1 MPSSHLILCR
11 PLLLLPPIPPSIRV
25 FSNES
30 TLRIRYKEQ
39 GDRAEKL
46 SPPSWKRF
54 ECALLQNVS
63 LCFPKGIILSAIV
76 STDPQKSPFLLVL
89 DARTFTE
96 LARAS
101 VDVEMHLDIHGLFIP
116 DAGWDPGKQ
125 APSWEAPAR
134 AAAGRAAPRT

>member
-1 MPSSHLILCR
+1 M
-11 PLLLLPPIPPSIRV
+11 LL
-25 FSNES
+25 
-30 TLRIRYKEQ
+30 K
-39 GDRAEKL
+39 
-46 SPPSWKRF
+46 
-54 ECALLQNVS
+54 NVS

-116 DAGWDPGKQ
+116 DAGWDLGKQ
-125 APSWEAPAR
+125 APSREAPAR
-134 AAAGRAAPRT
+134 AAAGQAAPRT

>member
-1 MPSSHLILCR
+1 MAPQFSTLAWKIPWTEGPGGLQSMGSLGV
-11 PLLLLPPIPPSIRV
+11 PPSIRV

-96 LARAS
+96 LARA
-101 VDVEMHLDIHGLFIP
+101 
-116 DAGWDPGKQ
+116 
-125 APSWEAPAR
+125 
-134 AAAGRAAPRT
+134 